1 MVFLALSQEGLAE
14 ALRIATPEG
23 GAVWCG
29 ADAMSEEQFASLS
42 GSKNLTRFTYSLQ
55 DADAEVLAG
64 ALATIEEHHPRE
76 RVWVEGRRES

>member
-1 MVFLALSQEGLAE
+1 MVFLALTQEGLAE
-14 ALRIATPEG
+14 ALRIANAQDC
-23 GAVWCG
+23 AVWCG
-29 ADAMSEEQFASLS
+29 ADAMSEEQFDSAS
-42 GSKNLTRFTYSLQ
+42 GPKNLTRFAYSLQ